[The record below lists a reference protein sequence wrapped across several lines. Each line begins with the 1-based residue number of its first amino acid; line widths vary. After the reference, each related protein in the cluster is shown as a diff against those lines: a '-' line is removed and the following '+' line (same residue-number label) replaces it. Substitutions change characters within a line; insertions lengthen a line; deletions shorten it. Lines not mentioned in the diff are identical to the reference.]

1 VDGTGVSRR
10 GNIVFGWLLALATI
24 VLFSR
29 LGFWQLDRMHE
40 KQAMLD
46 AVHGVLQQRQA
57 LPLAVAADPAR
68 SGSYD
73 WSAGAGRFADLPP
86 ILLDNQSRDERAGVR
101 AYRVFQPET
110 GAPLLVELGWLP
122 LPGDRKLPPVPQP
135 GAVVTR
141 VAGLLVPPPSAGL
154 AHGAAMAQPDGT
166 LLAVALQPTALRQ
179 PLHLAALAPRVLK
192 LDPAQALP
200 AGGAAYA
207 RDLDILPN
215 TLPPERHLGYAVQW
229 FGLAIAVFI
238 TALVVTFRKAS
249 RHP

>member
-1 VDGTGVSRR
+1 MSRR

-29 LGFWQLDRMHE
+29 LGFWQLERMHQ

-46 AVHGVLQQRQA
+46 AVHGVLQHRQA
-57 LPLAVAADPAR
+57 QPLAIAADPAR

-73 WSAGAGRFADLPP
+73 WSEGDGRFADLPP
-86 ILLDNQSRDERAGVR
+86 ILLDNQMFNSRGRGERAGVR
-101 AYRVFQPET
+101 AYRVFQPEA
-110 GAPLLVELGWLP
+110 GMPLLVELGWLP
-122 LPGDRKLPPVPQP
+122 LPGDRQLPAVPRP
-135 GAVVTR
+135 GAVTR

-154 AHGAAMAQPDGT
+154 AHGAAIAQPGGT
-166 LLAVALQPTALRQ
+166 LLAVALQPAALRQ

-200 AGGAAYA
+200 AGGPAYA

-238 TALVVTFRKAS
+238 TALVVTFHKAL
-249 RHP
+249 RRP

>member
-1 VDGTGVSRR
+1 M
-10 GNIVFGWLLALATI
+10 VFGWLLALAVI

-46 AVHGVLQQRQA
+46 AVHGVLQLRQA
-57 LPLAVAADPAR
+57 LPLAAAADPAR
-68 SGSYD
+68 SANYD
-73 WSAGAGRFADLPP
+73 WSAGDGRFVDLPP
-86 ILLDNQSRDERAGVR
+86 ILLDNQGRDERSGVR
-101 AYRVFQPET
+101 AYRVFQPEA

-122 LPGDRKLPPVPQP
+122 LPGDRKLPTVPRP
-135 GAVVTR
+135 DTVTR
-141 VAGLLVPPPSAGL
+141 VTGLLAPPPSAGL
-154 AHGAAMAQPDGT
+154 AHGAAVAQPDGT

-200 AGGAAYA
+200 AGGPTYA

-229 FGLAIAVFI
+229 FGLALAVLI
-238 TALVVTFRKAS
+238 TALVLTLRK
-249 RHP
+249 RRPR